1 MELADS
7 SEFRSSSV
15 SGGNNRAD
23 ESSDNSCL
31 GSSDCACSSRS
42 STPEL
47 PSDVSQDKMRKPMQP
62 NISFPNRFYSRSRTA
77 KSFQAS
83 W

>member
-31 GSSDCACSSRS
+31 GSSDRAVVHDPPPLNFLVMYPKTR
-42 STPEL
+42 
-47 PSDVSQDKMRKPMQP
+47 
-62 NISFPNRFYSRSRTA
+62 
-77 KSFQAS
+77 
-83 W
+83 